1 MVFNLYRK
9 SGNLYGNTYTLNYN
23 IYGNSY
29 KFVRKLYNMA
39 VFPYKQTATCVIAKK
54 HSLIPGE
61 TYLKISTEKTFAL
74 TVIFFGPFFITY
86 IVKIT
91 IIFITIDFKII
102 HDCVALNFCII

>member
-39 VFPYKQTATCVIAKK
+39 VFPYKQND
-54 HSLIPGE
+54 
-61 TYLKISTEKTFAL
+61 TY
-74 TVIFFGPFFITY
+74 V
-86 IVKIT
+86 
-91 IIFITIDFKII
+91 
-102 HDCVALNFCII
+102 VARSGV